1 MYARLYSA
9 RAKEGKMDE
18 MIRVWS
24 EEDIPLMGSVR
35 GYRGACLLTDRES
48 GRGISITL
56 WDSEEDS
63 EADERATSTR
73 NSWACSRIYWRRSP
87 FARDTRSVPVT
98 GSLCKSG

>member
-9 RAKEGKMDE
+9 RAKDGKLDE

-63 EADERATSTR
+63 EADEKSDLHQEQLGMFADILAEEPVRAGYEIS
-73 NSWACSRIYWRRSP
+73 ACDRI
-87 FARDTRSVPVT
+87 
-98 GSLCKSG
+98 SL